1 MTSPEPARRWRT
13 WLAPVLWGAAT
24 TLLAIILAPLLWR
37 CPQGHLDSSWG
48 TVLWHAADRGLA
60 FGQDIVFTYGPLGH
74 VTTGGAAD
82 GPWAATF
89 WTVTGFTLLA
99 IAPVAVLSRRRPW
112 PLAAALALVLVALP
126 WFLTGLDT
134 LVPAGLLAWGIL
146 AITADR
152 DPRRAWLGLATL
164 AGLGGL
170 MKFTWLVMG
179 LVTVLAVAG
188 ELLLRRRYRAAA
200 VPVLGSLAVFLAGWV
215 VAGQSPGNLPA
226 FLTGSWHLAAG
237 YAKAMGMPG
246 PRDVLLL
253 LAAGSGLVL
262 WTAAVAACHATLPAG
277 ENLRA
282 RRGLLGAWLALL
294 TFLAW
299 KHGVL
304 RAAEGDIHGG
314 ILAAWCAVACCCL
327 AAIPTP
333 RADVTRFGIVRACAV
348 LCLAVVLASRMGFG
362 PLETNLLAA
371 PQRLIEHIRMLAGRD
386 PRQADVAKACP
397 AKLAEMALPATQ
409 AIVGKA
415 SLDVF
420 GHRQDYAL
428 ANGFAYAPR
437 PVFQSY
443 SAYSRWL
450 DEQNEAFYL
459 GDSGPQYALLALE
472 PIDGRFPPL
481 EDALCLRAI
490 LNNYRLRGSE
500 ESFLVVERRGA
511 EPATLEPVAQGVA
524 RIGERVAVTGHDADD
539 LWLEIE
545 LGSGLRGRLESLL
558 VRPPRC
564 GIRLWSDA
572 DQGEGRAW
580 NAPAAMLAAGF
591 VASPLLE
598 STADVAAALTS
609 GPTRRLRA
617 FAVEAKRVAG
627 GQYRWR
633 LSALRGG
640 LVGHPAAADV
650 AADYPGFAVRPAAC
664 RSRTPTMIVE
674 EAGTRMLKV
683 DPPSEI
689 VIDVPA
695 EATTVE
701 GAFAMLAAAYEE
713 GATDGAEFIVTCG
726 PSAGELQELSRRLLA
741 PETRPEDRGVQR
753 FSLPLPAGDERRL
766 ILRTTPGPAGHDLWD
781 WACWADVRFGS
792 GPAQA
797 PLPGAD
803 ATRAR

>member
-1 MTSPEPARRWRT
+1 MTPPEPARRWQRS
-13 WLAPVLWGAAT
+13 LAPVLWASAT
-24 TLLAIILAPLLWR
+24 TVLAITLAPLLWR

-48 TVLWHAADRGLA
+48 SVLWHSADRGLA
-60 FGQDIVFTYGPLGH
+60 FGKDIVFTYGPLGH
-74 VTTGGAAD
+74 VTTGVAAD

-89 WTVTGFTLLA
+89 CTVTAFTLLA
-99 IAPVAVLSRRRPW
+99 IAPVVVLLRRRSW
-112 PLAAALALVLVALP
+112 QLAAALAIVLLTLP

-146 AITADR
+146 AVTTDR
-152 DPRRAWLGLATL
+152 DPRLAWLGLATL

-179 LVTVLAVAG
+179 LVSVLAVAG
-188 ELLLRRRYRAAA
+188 DLVLRRRYRAAA
-200 VPVLGSLAVFLAGWV
+200 VPVFLGLAVFVAGWL

-226 FLTGSWHLAAG
+226 FLTGSWHLAVG

-253 LAAGSGLVL
+253 QVTASGLVL
-262 WTAAVAACHATLPAG
+262 WTAAVAARHAALPAG
-277 ENLRA
+277 ENLFS

-327 AAIPTP
+327 TAIPTL

-348 LCLAVVLASRMGFG
+348 IVLAIVLAHRMGFG
-362 PLETNLLAA
+362 PLQTHLLAA
-371 PQRLIEHIRMLAGRD
+371 PQRLVEHVRMLVGRD
-386 PRQADVAKACP
+386 PRQAAVAAACP
-397 AKLAEMALPATQ
+397 AKLAELALPATK
-409 AIVGKA
+409 AIVGEA
-415 SLDVF
+415 ALDVF

-443 SAYSRWL
+443 SAYDRWL
-450 DEQNEAFYL
+450 DERNEGFYL
-459 GDSGPQYALLALE
+459 GDRGPQYALLALE

-490 LNNYRLRGSE
+490 LKNYRLCGRE
-500 ESFLVVERRGA
+500 EPFLVVERMAA
-511 EPATLEPVAQGVA
+511 EPVTLEHVAEGVA
-524 RIGERVAVTGHDADD
+524 RIGERVAVEGHDAED

-545 LGSGLRGRLESLL
+545 LSPSLRGRLESLL
-558 VRPPRC
+558 VRSPRC

-572 DQGEGRAW
+572 DHGDGRAW

-591 VASPLLE
+591 IASPLLE

-609 GPTRRLRA
+609 GPARRLRA
-617 FAVEAKRVAG
+617 FAVDAKRVAG
-627 GQYRWR
+627 GRYSWR
-633 LSALRGG
+633 LSAIRGG

-650 AADYPGFAVRPAAC
+650 AAEYPGFTIRPAAC

-674 EAGTRMLKV
+674 EAGRRMLKV

-701 GAFAMLAAAYEE
+701 GVFAMLAAAYEE
-713 GATDGAEFIVTCG
+713 GATDGAEFIVECRIG
-726 PSAGELQELSRRLLA
+726 ADEPRELGRRLLA
-741 PETRPEDRGVQR
+741 PETRPEDRGRQR
-753 FSLPLPAGDERRL
+753 FALVVPPGDERQL
-766 ILRTTPGPAGHDLWD
+766 ILRTTTGPAGNDLWD
-781 WACWADVRFGS
+781 WACWADVRFTAAGAIQS
-792 GPAQA
+792 ANPATDG
-797 PLPGAD
+797 L
-803 ATRAR
+803 

>member
-1 MTSPEPARRWRT
+1 MTPTDTASRWHT
-13 WLAPVLWGAAT
+13 SLAPVLWGATT
-24 TLLAIILAPLLWR
+24 TLITITLAPLVWR

-48 TVLWHAADRGLA
+48 TVLWYAAESGLA
-60 FGQDIVFTYGPLGH
+60 FGKDIVFTYGPLGH

-89 WTVTGFTLLA
+89 WTVTAFMLLA
-99 IAPVAVLSRRRPW
+99 IAPVAMLLRRRPW
-112 PLAAALALVLVALP
+112 PLAAGLAVVLMGLP
-126 WFLTGLDT
+126 WFVTGLDT

-146 AITADR
+146 AVTTER
-152 DPRRAWLGLATL
+152 DPRLAWLGLATL

-188 ELLLRRRYRAAA
+188 DLVLKRRYRAAA
-200 VPVLGSLAVFLAGWV
+200 APALMGLAVFLAGWL
-215 VAGQSPGNLPA
+215 VAGQPLANLPA
-226 FLTGSWHLAAG
+226 FLAGSWHLAAG
-237 YAKAMGMPG
+237 YAKAMGVPG
-246 PRDVLLL
+246 PREVLVLQ
-253 LAAGSGLVL
+253 AVASGLVL
-262 WTAAVAACHATLPAG
+262 WTAGAAAWHAALPAG

-282 RRGLLGAWLALL
+282 RRGLLGSWVVVLI
-294 TFLAW
+294 FLAW

-314 ILAAWCAVACCCL
+314 ILAAWSVVACCCL

-333 RADVTRFGIVRACAV
+333 RADVVRFGIVRACAV
-348 LCLAVVLASRMGFG
+348 AILAIVVVHRMGFG
-362 PLETNLLAA
+362 PLETHLLAS
-371 PQRLIEHIRMLAGRD
+371 PQRLVEHVRMLAGRD
-386 PRQADVAKACP
+386 PRQADVAVACP
-397 AKLAEMALPATQ
+397 AKLAELALPATR
-409 AIVGKA
+409 AIVGQA

-428 ANGFAYAPR
+428 ANGFTYTPR

-443 SAYSRWL
+443 SAYGRWL
-450 DEQNEAFYL
+450 DERNERFYL
-459 GDSGPQYALLALE
+459 GERGPQYALLALE

-490 LNNYRLRGSE
+490 LKNYRLRGRE
-500 ESFLVVERRGA
+500 ESFLVVERMAA

-524 RIGERVAVTGHDADD
+524 RIGERVAVEGHDATD
-539 LWLEIE
+539 LWLDID
-545 LGSGLRGRLESLL
+545 LRYGLRGSLESLV

-591 VASPLLE
+591 IASPLVE

-633 LSALRGG
+633 LSAFRGG
-640 LVGHPAAADV
+640 LVGRPAAVDV
-650 AADYPGFAVRPAAC
+650 AAEYPGFTVRPAVC

-695 EATTVE
+695 EATLVE
-701 GAFAMLAAAYEE
+701 GAFAMLAASYEE
-713 GATDGAEFIVTCG
+713 GATDGAEFIVACG
-726 PSAGELQELSRRLLA
+726 PRAGEPRELSRRLLA
-741 PETRPEDRGVQR
+741 PETTPDDRGVQR
-753 FSLPLPAGDERRL
+753 FSLPLPPGDDRQI
-766 ILRTTPGPAGHDLWD
+766 ILRTTTGPAGNDLWD
-781 WACWADVRFGS
+781 WACWSDVRFGVG
-792 GPAQA
+792 GPT
-797 PLPGAD
+797 PD
-803 ATRAR
+803 ASPARD

>member
-1 MTSPEPARRWRT
+1 MTSSEPARHWQPS
-13 WLAPVLWGAAT
+13 LAPAAWGAAT
-24 TLLAIILAPLLWR
+24 TVLAIILAPLLWR

-48 TVLWHAADRGLA
+48 TVLWHASERGLA
-60 FGQDIVFTYGPLGH
+60 FGKDIVFTYGPLGH

-99 IAPVAVLSRRRPW
+99 IAPVAMLLRRRPW

-134 LVPAGLLAWGIL
+134 LVPAGLMAWGIL
-146 AITADR
+146 AITTDR
-152 DPRRAWLGLATL
+152 DPRFAWLGLATL

-170 MKFTWLVMG
+170 MKFTWLVVG

-188 ELLLRRRYRAAA
+188 DLVLRRRFRAAA
-200 VPVLGSLAVFLAGWV
+200 VPALGSLAVFLGGWV
-215 VAGQSPGNLPA
+215 VAGQSLANLPA
-226 FLTGSWHLAAG
+226 YLAGSWRLASG
-237 YAKAMGMPG
+237 YAQAMGMPG

-262 WTAAVAACHATLPAG
+262 CSAAAAAWHATLPAG
-277 ENLRA
+277 ENLPV
-282 RRGLLGAWLALL
+282 RRGLLGSWLAVL

-299 KHGVL
+299 KHGVV
-304 RAAEGDIHGG
+304 RAAEGDIHGA
-314 ILAAWCAVACCCL
+314 ILAAWGAVACCSL
-327 AAIPTP
+327 AAIPTT
-333 RADVTRFGIVRACAV
+333 RADVARFGIVRACAV
-348 LCLAVVLASRMGFG
+348 LCLTIVLVHRMGFD
-362 PLETNLLAA
+362 PLETHLLAS
-371 PQRLIEHIRMLAGRD
+371 PQRLVEHVRMLVGRD
-386 PRQADVAKACP
+386 PRQAAVAVACP
-397 AKLAEMALPATQ
+397 AKLAEMSLPATQ
-409 AIVGKA
+409 AIVGDA

-443 SAYSRWL
+443 SAYGRWL
-450 DEQNEAFYL
+450 DECNERFYL
-459 GDSGPQYALLALE
+459 GERGPRFALLALE

-490 LNNYRLRGSE
+490 LRNYRLRGRE
-500 ESFLVVERRGA
+500 ESFLVVERQAA
-511 EPATLEPVAQGVA
+511 EPATLEPVAEGVA
-524 RIGERVAVTGHDADD
+524 RIGERVAVEGHDAED
-539 LWLEIE
+539 LWLEID
-545 LGSGLRGRLESLL
+545 LSPSLRGRLESLL

-572 DQGEGRAW
+572 DPDAGRAW

-591 VASPLLE
+591 IASPLLE
-598 STADVAAALTS
+598 GTADVAAALTS

-627 GQYRWR
+627 GEYRWR
-633 LSALRGG
+633 LSALGDG
-640 LVGHPAAADV
+640 LVGHPAAAET
-650 AADYPGFAVRPAAC
+650 AAEYPGFAVTPAVC

-701 GAFAMLAAAYEE
+701 GAFAILAAAYQE
-713 GATDGAEFIVTCG
+713 GATDGAEFIVECG
-726 PSAGELQELSRRLLA
+726 PGAAAPKELSRRLLA

-753 FSLPLPAGDERRL
+753 FSLPLPPGDERRL
-766 ILRTTPGPAGHDLWD
+766 ILRTTNGPADNDLWD
-781 WACWADVRFGS
+781 WACWADVRFGVAGRAPQAS
-792 GPAQA
+792 PAH
-797 PLPGAD
+797 D
-803 ATRAR
+803 

>member
-1 MTSPEPARRWRT
+1 MKPTDTASPWPKT
-13 WLAPVLWGAAT
+13 FAPVLWWVAT
-24 TLLAIILAPLLWR
+24 TLVAITLAPLLWR

-48 TVLWHAADRGLA
+48 TVLWHAAERGLA
-60 FGQDIVFTYGPLGH
+60 FGRDIVFTYGPLGH

-89 WTVTGFTLLA
+89 WTVTGFTWLA
-99 IAPVAVLSRRRPW
+99 IAPVALLLRQRPW
-112 PLAAALALVLVALP
+112 PLAAGLVVVLLALP
-126 WFLTGLDT
+126 WFVTGLDT
-134 LVPAGLLAWGIL
+134 LVPAGLMAWGIL
-146 AITADR
+146 AITTDR
-152 DPRRAWLGLATL
+152 EPRLAWLGLATL

-170 MKFTWLVMG
+170 MKFTWLVLG
-179 LVTVLAVAG
+179 LVTVLAVVG
-188 ELLLRRRYRAAA
+188 DLVLRRRFRAAT
-200 VPVLGSLAVFLAGWV
+200 VPVLGGLAVFLTGWA
-215 VAGQSPGNLPA
+215 VAGQSLVNLPA
-226 FLTGSWHLAAG
+226 FLTGGWQLAAG

-253 LAAGSGLVL
+253 QAAGSGLVL
-262 WTAAVAACHATLPAG
+262 CSAAVAARHAALPAG
-277 ENLRA
+277 ENLLA
-282 RRGLLGAWLALL
+282 RRGLLGSWLAVL

-304 RAAEGDIHGG
+304 RAAEGDIHGA
-314 ILAAWCAVACCCL
+314 ILAAWSVIACFSL
-327 AAIPTP
+327 TAIPTP
-333 RADVTRFGIVRACAV
+333 RVDVVRLGVTRACAV
-348 LCLAVVLASRMGFG
+348 AFLAIVLVHRMGFG
-362 PLETNLLAA
+362 PLEAHVVA
-371 PQRLIEHIRMLAGRD
+371 SPQRLVDHVRMLLGSD
-386 PRQADVAKACP
+386 PRQAVVAVACP
-397 AKLAEMALPATQ
+397 AKLDELALPAVK
-409 AIVGKA
+409 AIVGDA
-415 SLDVF
+415 SVDVF
-420 GHRQDYAL
+420 GHCQDYAI
-428 ANGFAYAPR
+428 ANGFAYTPR

-450 DEQNEAFYL
+450 DERNERFYL
-459 GDSGPQYALLALE
+459 GDQGPRYSLLALE

-490 LNNYRLRGSE
+490 LKNYRLRGRE
-500 ESFLVVERRGA
+500 EPFLVAERISA
-511 EPATLEPVAQGVA
+511 EPATLEQVAAGVA
-524 RIGERVAVTGHDADD
+524 RIGERVGVEGHDADD

-545 LGSGLRGRLESLL
+545 LSPSLRGRLESLL

-572 DQGEGRAW
+572 DPDTGRAW

-591 VASPLLE
+591 IASPLLE

-640 LVGHPAAADV
+640 LVGHPAAAQ
-650 AADYPGFAVRPAAC
+650 AAAEYPGFAVTPAAC

-713 GATDGAEFIVTCG
+713 GATDGAEFIVACG
-726 PSAGELQELSRRLLA
+726 PRAAEPQELSRRLLA

-753 FSLPLPAGDERRL
+753 FSLPLPPGDERRL
-766 ILRTTPGPAGHDLWD
+766 ILRTTNGPADNALWD
-781 WACWADVRFGS
+781 WACWADVRFGVDGRPPQAS
-792 GPAQA
+792 PAN
-797 PLPGAD
+797 D
-803 ATRAR
+803 